1 LVELF
6 KIGGMSIYLFG
17 VAVSIAI
24 VVGILVML
32 REAKRKDL
40 NKDSMWDLAIYTII
54 ASVIGAR
61 LYYILVFDL
70 SNYINNPIEIFH
82 IQNGGLS
89 IQGGIL
95 GGVIFAIWYTRKKK
109 ISFLNAADAFAPGI
123 ILGQAIGRVGCDVF
137 GIPMKSQYPWGV
149 KVSNQ
154 LLHPAQIY
162 EMILDLIL
170 FIYLWRKREKIQ
182 YHGQLFIHYLVG
194 FALNRALIEFV
205 RENPIVFGSLT
216 VAHITSF
223 VIIVVTIVAGN
234 KIKKH
239 SKVLDKERK
248 DISSKELYLGFLISG
263 FILIAGTSIY
273 YIVH

>member
-1 LVELF
+1 MVELF
-6 KIGGMSIYLFG
+6 KIGGISIYLFG
-17 VAVSIAI
+17 VAVSIAMA
-24 VVGILVML
+24 VGIFVML
-32 REAKRKDL
+32 REAKRKGL
-40 NKDSMWDLAIYTII
+40 NEDSMWDLSIYTII

-70 SNYINNPIEIFH
+70 SNYINNPIEIFQ
-82 IQNGGLS
+82 IQNGGMS

-95 GGVIFAIWYTRKKK
+95 GGIIFAIWYTRKKK
-109 ISFLNAADAFAPGI
+109 ISFLKAADAFAPGI

-137 GIPMKSQYPWGV
+137 GIPMKSQYLWGIMV
-149 KVSNQ
+149 NNQ

-182 YHGQLFIHYLVG
+182 YHGQLFIHYLIG

-216 VAHITSF
+216 VAHVTSF
-223 VIIVVTIVAGN
+223 VIIVVAIIAGN
-234 KIKKH
+234 KIKNH
-239 SKVLDKERK
+239 SKVLDEERK
-248 DISSKELYLGFLISG
+248 NISSKELYLGYAISG
-263 FILIAGTSIY
+263 FILVVGTWIY

>member
-1 LVELF
+1 MVELF
-6 KIGGMSIYLFG
+6 KIGGISIYLFG
-17 VAVSIAI
+17 VAVAIAM
-24 VVGILVML
+24 VTGVLVML
-32 REAKRKDL
+32 REAKRKGL
-40 NKDSMWDLAIYTII
+40 NEDSMWDLSLYTII
-54 ASVIGAR
+54 ASLIGAR

-70 SNYINNPIEIFH
+70 SNYINNPTEIFH
-82 IQNGGLS
+82 IQNGGMS

-95 GGVIFAIWYTRKKK
+95 GGIIFAIWYTRKKK
-109 ISFLNAADAFAPGI
+109 ISFLKAADAFAPGI

-137 GIPMKSQYPWGV
+137 GIPMQSQYPWGV
-149 KVSNQ
+149 MVNNQ

-182 YHGQLFIHYLVG
+182 YHGQLFIHYLIG

-216 VAHITSF
+216 VAHVTSF
-223 VIIVVTIVAGN
+223 VIIIIAIIAGN
-234 KIKKH
+234 KIKNH
-239 SKVLDKERK
+239 NKVLDEERK
-248 DISSKELYLGFLISG
+248 DISSKELYLGYVISG
-263 FILIAGTSIY
+263 FVLVVGTWIY